1 MPQFTNAKLLHFSET
16 HYKSIALC
24 ISEDKEL
31 ISGGARSTCVAQRKH
46 KGVSIFE
53 GKYSFPNDIIFREC
67 RGKLDL
73 VYIAEEKLSL
83 I

>member
-1 MPQFTNAKLLHFSET
+1 MPQFTKAKLLHLSET

-31 ISGGARSTCVAQRKH
+31 ISGGARSTCVAQE
-46 KGVSIFE
+46 GVSIFE
-53 GKYSFPNDIIFREC
+53 GKCSFPNDIMTREC
-67 RGKLDL
+67 RKISFRFFL
-73 VYIAEEKLSL
+73 AEEKLSL